1 MSCALPE
8 KTLVLPL
15 PRDGAGIAVPAALL
29 AQLADGLHAMA
40 QPLTILRGAIGA
52 MQLAERG
59 ASEDRRYVDMSAD
72 QIGRLC
78 DLLAN
83 LRSLLDVA
91 QSEAVCSPQ
100 DWHDLVGGV
109 LEGYEGDLPTSG
121 VRMVV
126 THLNDSMRVLADAAR
141 TEQAMRAA
149 LDMAQALASH
159 GDEIRCRVL
168 PDGLE
173 LRNEHGRGKGLNSS
187 ERLVLSLVEA
197 AICSQQGTC
206 RFIED
211 PFCLSVTL
219 PRQGSNI
226 TSDCLEA
233 VV

>member
-8 KTLVLPL
+8 KALVLPL
-15 PRDGAGIAVPAALL
+15 RDGAGIAASAPLL

-52 MQLAERG
+52 MQLKEKG
-59 ASEDRRYVDMSAD
+59 ATEDWRYVDMSAA

-78 DLLAN
+78 DMIAH

-91 QSEAVCSPQ
+91 QSEAVCSAQ
-100 DWHDLVGGV
+100 DWQELIGCV
-109 LEGYEGDLPTSG
+109 LEDYEGDLPRSG

-126 THLNDSMRVLADAAR
+126 KHPNHSMRVLADAAR

-149 LDMAQALASH
+149 LDMAQALASQ
-159 GDEIRCRVL
+159 GDEIQCRVL

-173 LRNEHGRGKGLNSS
+173 LQNEHGRGKGLNSS
-187 ERLVLSLVEA
+187 ERLVLSFIET
-197 AICSQQGTC
+197 AIRSQQGIYE
-206 RFIED
+206 FIED
-211 PFCLSVTL
+211 PFCLSIAL
-219 PRQGSNI
+219 PRAGSNI
-226 TSDCLEA
+226 TSDCLQA